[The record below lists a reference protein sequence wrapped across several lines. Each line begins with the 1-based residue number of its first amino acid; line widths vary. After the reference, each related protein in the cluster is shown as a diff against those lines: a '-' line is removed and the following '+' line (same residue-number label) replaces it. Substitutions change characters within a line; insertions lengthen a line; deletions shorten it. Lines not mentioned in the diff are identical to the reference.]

1 MATITIPKKI
11 TSRKL
16 RLDHYAG
23 EWVAFVGEKIVAHN
37 KDLKDLMKEVDA
49 GGLRKKASV
58 ILIPRKD
65 EGPYI
70 LIIL

>member
-11 TSRKL
+11 TSKKI

-23 EWVAFVGEKIVAHN
+23 EWVAFIGKEIVAHN
-37 KDLKDLMKEVDA
+37 KTLKDLMKEIDA
-49 GGLRKKASV
+49 RKLRKKASV
-58 ILIPRKD
+58 FLVPRKD
-65 EGPYI
+65 ECPYI

>member
-11 TSRKL
+11 ISRKPG
-16 RLDHYAG
+16 LDHYAG
-23 EWVAFVGEKIVAHN
+23 EWVAFVAEQIVAHN
-37 KDLKDLMKEVDA
+37 KDFKDLMREVDA
-49 GGLRKKASV
+49 KGFRKKASV
-58 ILIPRKD
+58 FLVPRKD